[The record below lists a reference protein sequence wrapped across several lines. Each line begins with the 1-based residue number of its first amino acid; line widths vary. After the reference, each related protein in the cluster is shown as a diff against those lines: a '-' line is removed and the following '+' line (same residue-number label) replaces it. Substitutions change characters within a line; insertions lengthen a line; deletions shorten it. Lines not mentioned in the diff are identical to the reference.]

1 MELAVNGGSKMNVS
15 DEIFGRDFSEGL
27 VHQVVVAYLAG
38 GRAGTK
44 AQKNRSAVSGG
55 GRKPWRQKG
64 TGNARAGTIRSP
76 IWRGGGVTFAAQ
88 PRDFSQKVNRKQYRS
103 AIKVILSEL
112 VRQDRIL
119 VVDSFDVAEPK
130 TRSVLA
136 AFKSLGIG
144 TDHRT
149 LIIDAELGE
158 NLYFSARNVKN
169 ISLLTADRLD
179 PVSLVSAEKVVI
191 TRAAVESIQEWLS

>member
-1 MELAVNGGSKMNVS
+1 MELTVNGGSKISVS

-44 AQKNRSAVSGG
+44 AQKNRAAVSGG
-55 GRKPWRQKG
+55 GRKPWKQKG

-103 AIKVILSEL
+103 AMKVILSEL
-112 VRQDRIL
+112 IRQDRVLIIDHLSVSEPRTKAIL
-119 VVDSFDVAEPK
+119 AQ
-130 TRSVLA
+130 
-136 AFKSLGIG
+136 FKDLGING
-144 TDHRT
+144 ESRC

-158 NLYFSARNVKN
+158 NLYLAARNLKN

-179 PVSLVSAEKVVI
+179 PVSLVSTEKVI
-191 TRAAVESIQEWLS
+191 MTKAAVDSIQEWLS